1 MRKDSKKIDRTEMVI
16 FASWALFFIFVLVSG
31 RLPLYITPKFAVL
44 PVLGA
49 VIFGAMAFVYRHGRP
64 KSSHSHRDWSLIPW
78 FLMPVVLSLIVAPV
92 GLGAFVAGNR
102 QASLMGPT
110 QGNSG
115 ISLDLSKKSGYKTV
129 TIVDLA
135 QAGRIKGG
143 KVSVEGQ
150 LVGSSSG
157 LKANETMI
165 AHYKMVC
172 CVADVSP
179 VAIILEQPSGFIPE
193 KNQWVR
199 VNGTA
204 RREARGV
211 VLKADMIQ
219 PIAAPKPP
227 YLY

>member
-1 MRKDSKKIDRTEMVI
+1 MKTANKKIDRTEMLI
-16 FASWALFFIFVLVSG
+16 FTSWALFFVFVLVSG
-31 RLPLYITPKFAVL
+31 RLPLYITPRFAML
-44 PVLGA
+44 PLLGA
-49 VIFGAMAFVYRHGRP
+49 VIFGAMAFIYRHGRP
-64 KSSHSHRDWSLIPW
+64 RSSHTHRDWSLIPW

-92 GLGAFVAGNR
+92 DLGAFVAGNR
-102 QASLMGPT
+102 QASLMG
-110 QGNSG
+110 QAHGNSG
-115 ISLDLSKKSGYKTV
+115 ISLDLSRKSGYKEV

-135 QAGRIKGG
+135 QAGKIKGG

-150 LVGSSSG
+150 LVGGSSE
-157 LKANETMI
+157 LKVNESLI

-179 VAIILEQPSGFIPE
+179 VAIILELPSGYTPQ
-193 KNQWVR
+193 KDQWVR

-219 PIAAPKPP
+219 PIAAPNPP